1 MKNLALCVLGCAVV
15 VLVGAAA
22 VEEEKAQ
29 NDQTERS
36 NLDKRTV
43 LTPRGWSQIIGRSF
57 QFVPKPMTWAEAE
70 KNCQSIGGN
79 LASVH
84 NTYEYHEIQRLITT
98 ATHEYKATWIGGSD
112 AQQEGTWLWSN
123 GRSLQYTNWC
133 PRQPDNFRGTQHCIQ
148 INYGAQKC
156 WDDVDCH
163 IKRPSVC
170 VKRRCLLLERSNLD
184 KRTKYCQSIGA
195 NLASVHS
202 AQEHKSLQK
211 LISQATGY
219 DKEAWIGGSDAQ
231 ERGAWF
237 WSDGSSFRYTYWC
250 RGEPNNSYGRQHCLQ
265 MNQGASNC
273 WGDFECYGYRAS
285 IYEKKRR
292 PWLRG

>member
-1 MKNLALCVLGCAVV
+1 MKILAVCVLGCAVV

-43 LTPRGWSQIIGRSF
+43 VHGWTQINGRYFRFFPTPR
-57 QFVPKPMTWAEAE
+57 TWAQAE
-70 KNCQSIGGN
+70 
-79 LASVH
+79 
-84 NTYEYHEIQRLITT
+84 
-98 ATHEYKATWIGGSD
+98 
-112 AQQEGTWLWSN
+112 
-123 GRSLQYTNWC
+123 
-133 PRQPDNFRGTQHCIQ
+133 
-148 INYGAQKC
+148 
-156 WDDVDCH
+156 
-163 IKRPSVC
+163 
-170 VKRRCLLLERSNLD
+170 
-184 KRTKYCQSIGA
+184 KYCQSIGA

-219 DKEAWIGGSDAQ
+219 NKEAWIGGSDAE

-237 WSDGSSFRYTYWC
+237 WSDGSSFQYTYWC
-250 RGEPNNSYGRQHCLQ
+250 GGEPNNSQGVQHCLQ

-285 IYEKKRR
+285 ICEMKRR